1 MKRIEQIVVIFI
13 AAALAIPSYWFFWTL
28 AGGGGYNKRIKPM
41 KNSRKL
47 DSPKRPII
55 EKKKK
60 RLVNSDSHDNAN
72 SDVLVSAVISPYLLT
87 HLHHILQQSEYY
99 AQKDGRKSHAANFA
113 KLRKVLCL
121 DARSMADAS
130 AKEIKDVDNDL
141 SNNKYNE
148 QNVA

>member
-1 MKRIEQIVVIFI
+1 
-13 AAALAIPSYWFFWTL
+13 
-28 AGGGGYNKRIKPM
+28 M
-41 KNSRKL
+41 KNSRKI
-47 DSPKRPII
+47 DSSKRLII
-55 EKKKK
+55 DKPKK
-60 RLVNSDSHDNAN
+60 RLVNSDSHDNDN

-141 SNNKYNE
+141 SNNKHNE
-148 QNVA
+148 KNVAWSNNLFINRF

>member
-1 MKRIEQIVVIFI
+1 
-13 AAALAIPSYWFFWTL
+13 
-28 AGGGGYNKRIKPM
+28 M

-47 DSPKRPII
+47 DSSQRSTIAKK
-55 EKKKK
+55 EKK
-60 RLVNSDSHDNAN
+60 LIQSESLSNEN

-87 HLHHILQQSEYY
+87 HLHQILQRSEYY
-99 AQKDGRKSHAANFA
+99 AQKDGRVSHAANFA

-130 AKEIKDVDNDL
+130 AKEIKDPDHDL
-141 SNNKYNE
+141 SINKYNE

>member
-1 MKRIEQIVVIFI
+1 
-13 AAALAIPSYWFFWTL
+13 
-28 AGGGGYNKRIKPM
+28 M
-41 KNSRKL
+41 KNSKKL
-47 DSPKRPII
+47 DSPKGSLI

-60 RLVNSDSHDNAN
+60 RIIQSDSVNQEN

-87 HLHHILQQSEYY
+87 HLHQILQRSEYF
-99 AQKDGRKSHAANFA
+99 AHKDGRKSHAANFA

-130 AKEIKDVDNDL
+130 AKEIKDSDNDL
-141 SNNKYNE
+141 SINKYNE

>member
-1 MKRIEQIVVIFI
+1 MYIISKEI
-13 AAALAIPSYWFFWTL
+13 YTL
-28 AGGGGYNKRIKPM
+28 SINYFYCAM
-41 KNSRKL
+41 KNSRNL
-47 DSPKRPII
+47 DSPKRSIND
-55 EKKKK
+55 KKKK
-60 RLVNSDSHDNAN
+60 RLVNYDSQDHEN

-121 DARSMADAS
+121 DARSMVDAS
-130 AKEIKDVDNDL
+130 AKEIKDTDNDL
-141 SNNKYNE
+141 SINKYNE

>member
-1 MKRIEQIVVIFI
+1 MK
-13 AAALAIPSYWFFWTL
+13 T
-28 AGGGGYNKRIKPM
+28 
-41 KNSRKL
+41 SRKL
-47 DSPKRPII
+47 DSSQRPAVDA
-55 EKKKK
+55 KKKK
-60 RLVNSDSHDNAN
+60 LIQSECLHHEN

-87 HLHHILQQSEYY
+87 HLHQILQRSEYH

-130 AKEIKDVDNDL
+130 AKEIQDTEYDL
-141 SNNKYNE
+141 NINKYNE

>member
-1 MKRIEQIVVIFI
+1 
-13 AAALAIPSYWFFWTL
+13 
-28 AGGGGYNKRIKPM
+28 M

-47 DSPKRPII
+47 DSPKRSII
-55 EKKKK
+55 DKKKK
-60 RLVNSDSHDNAN
+60 RLVNTDSHDNEN

-130 AKEIKDVDNDL
+130 AKEIKDADNDL
-141 SNNKYNE
+141 PSFSKYFFIPSCINTFAILLTVLDSLSAKIV
-148 QNVA
+148 NCSHINSGRTT

>member
-1 MKRIEQIVVIFI
+1 MSVSINFFI
-13 AAALAIPSYWFFWTL
+13 AS
-28 AGGGGYNKRIKPM
+28 M
-41 KNSRKL
+41 KNSRKI
-47 DSPKRPII
+47 DSPKRSII
-55 EKKKK
+55 DNKKKK
-60 RLVNSDSHDNAN
+60 LVNSDSQDNEN

>member
-1 MKRIEQIVVIFI
+1 MSVSINCFYC
-13 AAALAIPSYWFFWTL
+13 A
-28 AGGGGYNKRIKPM
+28 M

-47 DSPKRPII
+47 DSHKRSII
-55 EKKKK
+55 DKKKK
-60 RLVNSDSHDNAN
+60 RLVNSDYHDNEN

-130 AKEIKDVDNDL
+130 AKEIRDNDHDL
-141 SNNKYNE
+141 SINKYNE

>member
-1 MKRIEQIVVIFI
+1 MSVSIN
-13 AAALAIPSYWFFWTL
+13 FF
-28 AGGGGYNKRIKPM
+28 NSPM

-47 DSPKRPII
+47 DSPKRSII
-55 EKKKK
+55 DKKKK
-60 RLVNSDSHDNAN
+60 RLVKSDFYENEN

-99 AQKDGRKSHAANFA
+99 AQKDGRESHAANFA

-130 AKEIKDVDNDL
+130 AKEIKDTDNDL
-141 SNNKYNE
+141 SINQYNE

>member
-1 MKRIEQIVVIFI
+1 
-13 AAALAIPSYWFFWTL
+13 
-28 AGGGGYNKRIKPM
+28 M
-41 KNSRKL
+41 KNSRKF
-47 DSPKRPII
+47 DSSKRSII

-60 RLVNSDSHDNAN
+60 KLVNSVSHTHTHES

-87 HLHHILQQSEYY
+87 HLHQILQKSEYS
-99 AQKDGRKSHAANFA
+99 AKQDGRKSHAANFA

-130 AKEIKDVDNDL
+130 AKEMKDSDNDL
-141 SNNKYNE
+141 SFNKYNE

>member
-1 MKRIEQIVVIFI
+1 MTN
-13 AAALAIPSYWFFWTL
+13 S
-28 AGGGGYNKRIKPM
+28 
-41 KNSRKL
+41 KNL
-47 DSPKRPII
+47 DAPNRSLK

-60 RLVNSDSHDNAN
+60 KLIQSDVLNNEN

-87 HLHHILQQSEYY
+87 HLHQILQRSEYH
-99 AQKDGRKSHAANFA
+99 AQRDGRISHAANFA

-141 SNNKYNE
+141 SNTKYNE

>member
-1 MKRIEQIVVIFI
+1 
-13 AAALAIPSYWFFWTL
+13 
-28 AGGGGYNKRIKPM
+28 M

-47 DSPKRPII
+47 DMSQRSSI

-60 RLVNSDSHDNAN
+60 KIRQSESLNN
-72 SDVLVSAVISPYLLT
+72 DVLVSAVISPYLLT
-87 HLHHILQQSEYY
+87 HLHQILQRSEYY
-99 AQKDGRKSHAANFA
+99 AQKDGRISHAANFA

-130 AKEIKDVDNDL
+130 AKEIDTDHDL
-141 SNNKYNE
+141 SINNYNE

>member
-1 MKRIEQIVVIFI
+1 MSVSINYFYC
-13 AAALAIPSYWFFWTL
+13 S
-28 AGGGGYNKRIKPM
+28 M
-41 KNSRKL
+41 KNSRKI
-47 DSPKRPII
+47 DSPKRSII
-55 EKKKK
+55 DKKKK
-60 RLVNSDSHDNAN
+60 KLFTHDPHYHEN
-72 SDVLVSAVISPYLLT
+72 SDVLISAVISPYLLS

-130 AKEIKDVDNDL
+130 AKEIKDADNDL
-141 SNNKYNE
+141 SFNKYNE

>member
-1 MKRIEQIVVIFI
+1 MPVSINCF
-13 AAALAIPSYWFFWTL
+13 YC
-28 AGGGGYNKRIKPM
+28 PM

-47 DSPKRPII
+47 DSPKSSII
-55 EKKKK
+55 DKKKK
-60 RLVNSDSHDNAN
+60 RLFHSDSSENEN

-87 HLHHILQQSEYY
+87 HLHHILQQSEYS

-130 AKEIKDVDNDL
+130 AKEIKETDNDL
-141 SNNKYNE
+141 SIKKYNE
-148 QNVA
+148 QKVA

>member
-1 MKRIEQIVVIFI
+1 
-13 AAALAIPSYWFFWTL
+13 
-28 AGGGGYNKRIKPM
+28 M

-47 DSPKRPII
+47 DSSKRSII
-55 EKKKK
+55 DKKKK
-60 RLVNSDSHDNAN
+60 KIMHSESFNHES

-87 HLHHILQQSEYY
+87 HLHQILQSSEYY
-99 AQKDGRKSHAANFA
+99 AKKDGRTSHAANFA

-130 AKEIKDVDNDL
+130 AKEILDADHDL
-141 SNNKYNE
+141 SINKYNE

>member
-1 MKRIEQIVVIFI
+1 
-13 AAALAIPSYWFFWTL
+13 
-28 AGGGGYNKRIKPM
+28 M

-47 DSPKRPII
+47 DSPKRSII
-55 EKKKK
+55 DKKKK
-60 RLVNSDSHDNAN
+60 RLVNSYPHDNEN

-130 AKEIKDVDNDL
+130 AKEIKDTDSDL
-141 SNNKYNE
+141 SINKYNE
-148 QNVA
+148 QNVAWGNSLLINRF

>member
-1 MKRIEQIVVIFI
+1 
-13 AAALAIPSYWFFWTL
+13 
-28 AGGGGYNKRIKPM
+28 M

-47 DSPKRPII
+47 DSPKRSII
-55 EKKKK
+55 DKKKK
-60 RLVNSDSHDNAN
+60 RLVNSDSHDNEN

-99 AQKDGRKSHAANFA
+99 DGRKSHAANFA

-130 AKEIKDVDNDL
+130 AKEIKDADNDL
-141 SNNKYNE
+141 SINKYNE

>member
-1 MKRIEQIVVIFI
+1 MYIISKEIYIRINLLF
-13 AAALAIPSYWFFWTL
+13 LL
-28 AGGGGYNKRIKPM
+28 PM

-47 DSPKRPII
+47 DSPKRSII
-55 EKKKK
+55 DKKKK
-60 RLVNSDSHDNAN
+60 RLVNSDSHDNEN

-99 AQKDGRKSHAANFA
+99 AQKNGRKSHAANFA

-130 AKEIKDVDNDL
+130 AKEMKDTDNDL
-141 SNNKYNE
+141 SINKYNE